1 MKPALKRLFAPY
13 QSGPRRWL
21 LVGALL
27 LVILGLA
34 LAGFL
39 R

>member
-1 MKPALKRLFAPY
+1 MSDLLRRLFTPF
-13 QSGPRRWL
+13 QSSPRRWA

-34 LAGFL
+34 LAGRL
-39 R
+39 P